1 MKKLMTSLFVFMFSL
16 MAFTQ
21 VYAVINVDA
30 TQINPSEKEYIEIKN
45 LLMQVK
51 RRPLIEENF
60 ERLEKAISLCDR
72 KSSKAELYFL
82 MSQIRQHTPLEGEY
96 KSYTDSLDLQ
106 GAMNYIDKAISL
118 DKTQAKYYDQKAS
131 VYDYLRDFY
140 NAIKCCDKA
149 IELDPKNSDYVYA
162 RAQYNF
168 YMKNYENA
176 LKDVSK
182 ALEINKK
189 PEYYGTKSF
198 YEKEVGNKQEALRDI
213 EKAIELGDKTPNYYV
228 YLRRRAELKF
238 ELGID
243 EEETLKDLDTVIEKE
258 QINDNN
264 RYRAYMIKG
273 QFLEVKE
280 EYAKALE
287 SYKAAEKLTELKTFL
302 QNKIKFLENKLNN
315 KK

>member
-1 MKKLMTSLFVFMFSL
+1 MKKLVTSLFVFLFSL

-21 VYAVINVDA
+21 VYAVIDVDA
-30 TQINPSEKEYIEIKN
+30 TQIDPSEKEYIKIRQ
-45 LLMQVK
+45 LLTQVK

-60 ERLEKAISLCDR
+60 ERLEKAISLCNR

-118 DKTQAKYYDQKAS
+118 DKTQAKYYFQKAS
-131 VYDYLRDFY
+131 VYDALRDFH
-140 NAIKCCDKA
+140 NAVIYCDKA
-149 IELDPKNSDYVYA
+149 IELDPKNSDYFHE
-162 RAQYNF
+162 RAQFNF
-168 YMKNYENA
+168 YMKNYEDA

-182 ALEINKK
+182 GLEINKK
-189 PEYYGTKSF
+189 PEYYGTKAF
-198 YEKEVGNKQEALRDI
+198 YEKKVGKKQEALRDI
-213 EKAIELGDKTPNYYV
+213 EKAIEFGDKTPNYYV
-228 YLRRRAELKF
+228 YLRERAELKF
-238 ELGID
+238 ELGIN
-243 EEETLKDLDTVIEKE
+243 EEEALKDLDTVIEKE

-264 RYRAYMIKG
+264 RYWAYMTKG

-287 SYKAAEKLTELKTFL
+287 AYKAAEKLAEFKTFL